1 MQLVVI
7 RIEKSSTENQ
17 ILHIEVIVKLFK
29 SLNYC
34 VSFGWGSTGLIINI
48 ARNRKVSG
56 GQAICSP
63 GNIPHTSDPSQPK
76 LDVRTA
82 GQITSK

>member
-1 MQLVVI
+1 METILN
-7 RIEKSSTENQ
+7 RKS
-17 ILHIEVIVKLFK
+17 ILHIEAIVKLFK

-48 ARNRKVSG
+48 ARNGKVSG
-56 GQAICSP
+56 GQAICSSP

-76 LDVRTA
+76 FDVGTA
-82 GQITSK
+82 SQITSK